1 MTQPIRLS
9 EIQAGLI
16 EVQFTS
22 VLASNLQSRISAA
35 TLANTAIT
43 VYSKRGGVG
52 PAVALTSDGTTWTAA
67 DDTHALGVR
76 GYVPKASEIVLG
88 VQTLI
93 FTGTNMEQR
102 EVPIMVVNEDPYKPA
117 YYGAAVAGTLMTSAF
132 TSDRT
137 EATTDSFKNALIE
150 FLEGPAVGSPQPVG
164 AYDGAAKKFTLKT
177 GYTFP
182 AAPVAG
188 NKFRIITC

>member
-1 MTQPIRLS
+1 MQITRLS
-9 EIQAGLI
+9 EVLAGLI

-35 TLANTAIT
+35 TLANASIT
-43 VYSKRGGVG
+43 VYSKRANTATATHLTGG
-52 PAVALTSDGTTWTAA
+52 AWATC
-67 DDTHALGVR
+67 DDTNAPGVR
-76 GYVPKASEIVLG
+76 GYQPAAADLVLG
-88 VQTLI
+88 IQTLI
-93 FTGTNMEQR
+93 FTGTNMEPR

-117 YYGAAVAGTLMTSAF
+117 YYGAAVAGTLTISAF

-137 EATTDSFKNALIE
+137 EATTDAFKNALIE

-164 AYDGAAKKFTLKT
+164 AYDGATKKFTLKT